1 MSRTVFLLLPLVVGS
16 AAAHEATRPP
26 SADPVGWSFELPILL
41 PLVLSAAL
49 YTIGAS
55 RLWRR
60 SDFGRGVRLRGI
72 VLFSVGWA
80 VLAAALVSPLHA
92 LSGRLF
98 TAHMIEHELLMAV
111 AAPLLVLAHP
121 LAALLWGL
129 PRSWRIALAR
139 VTQTRLFA
147 NFWSWLSRPLV
158 ATIVHAIAIWA
169 WHAPALFGEALQHEW
184 VHWLQHASLLGTG
197 LVFWWSIIRCAQ
209 MRRAQGI
216 GHLFA
221 TSIHTSLLGVL
232 FVFSPRPWFDTQ
244 STGAAAWGL
253 TSLEDQQLA
262 GLIMWIPG
270 GLVYAGAA
278 LALAGAVIMR
288 TADSPADRLG

>member
-1 MSRTVFLLLPLVVGS
+1 MNRIVFLLLPLMVGS
-16 AAAHEATRPP
+16 AAAHDTGGPL
-26 SADPVGWSFELPILL
+26 SAEPAGWSFELPVLL

-49 YTIGAS
+49 YALGSS

-60 SDFGRGVRLRGI
+60 SGPGRGVRLREIILFSAGWI
-72 VLFSVGWA
+72 VLAG
-80 VLAAALVSPLHA
+80 ALVSPLHA

-121 LAALLWGL
+121 LGALLWGL
-129 PRSWRIALAR
+129 PRSWRGALAQL
-139 VTQTRLFA
+139 TQTGPFA
-147 NFWSWLSRPLV
+147 RFWSWLGRPLV
-158 ATIVHAIAIWA
+158 ATIIHGVAIWA
-169 WHAPALFGEALQHEW
+169 WHAPALFREALEHEW

-197 LVFWWSIIRCAQ
+197 LVFWWSIIRCAE

-221 TSIHTSLLGVL
+221 TSVHTSLLGVL
-232 FVFSPRPWFDTQ
+232 FVFSPRPWFEIQ
-244 STGAAAWGL
+244 SMGAAAWGL

-262 GLIMWIPG
+262 GLVMWIPG
-270 GLVYAGAA
+270 GLVYAGTA
-278 LALAGAVIMR
+278 LALAGALIMR
-288 TADSPADRLG
+288 TADSPADRLR